1 VPQSC
6 GASALAQASEDA
18 SVGSLTSQVT
28 TQPIAAEAA
37 QSPLGTSIFRP
48 LGDVIRGVSP
58 VAVSSLVLA
67 ALVITVRTARHGL
80 AVLLGVGSCGP
91 DVLGAAHVQ
100 GSRDAM
106 HKRVEAQAGYFLGV
120 RTSTFLAFEETFTGH
135 ALRCYACPLEHN
147 AFDALALNAA
157 FVTSHAELKEANRI
171 ADTHEDTLILAPL
184 TVLHELECK
193 RHCLLAASAGDTMR
207 KRWFAGEREE
217 HAYSLD
223 AGSATFG
230 AISSKG
236 WALRSRLHQASQD
249 LVRLQLGLAAHKLDL
264 KDLPSDADE
273 LRASAERVGANK
285 VTDLSAIPFEL
296 RGPDKAV
303 ADQAW
308 RHARFSTVLEAP
320 VTNALPKPSP
330 QPQVTWQPSTIE
342 DLFMPGVWGKVAAW
356 CEGNAND
363 LLWMREHGADG
374 MRPHKQQP
382 LFLAQSDMVPEARGV
397 VWDLRRASDGIIEP
411 WDFTAPVTSDLNLD
425 FLEVLLSTCPDR
437 ELVSHL
443 RHGVDFKADLPLQTV
458 LMPHLNSIAANVDL
472 CEKEINR
479 LRGIGWSTA
488 FSMLPALPCRLL
500 PCGSVARKYEPGR
513 PRRTLNASAPHR
525 VYYDADD
532 VLVISLN
539 TAIKRDDHAPHEGCG
554 NAAAVANIAQATPRY
569 GVLVTTRTPAPSAEH
584 STWEDWRADCVSRGD
599 QPFTAPNRPAHLQ
612 PSHAKWPKELK
623 PLVMSKLHDITVL
636 RHAGLVF
643 NEEVVGMSTDFA
655 DYFSQLSL
663 SPSVLWMHVVHWA
676 DLEGCDVSSLGAFVL
691 DQRLGFGASASSN
704 IGQLLSHSLN
714 SVFRLVFD
722 AQEKAVLAAI
732 TDPTQVAYL
741 ADRRALGPNQ
751 CRLYEICTYTDDPFL
766 VCVGAERLARAVT
779 LWNRL
784 LKAIGVAVAIP
795 VKRQFGAAV
804 RWLGLDF
811 FLSLGVVVV
820 PENKRL
826 RAMASL
832 MTMAAGTSMA
842 FSDYQAATSFLQYL
856 KPFVAGADGTY
867 FYGLYEPYSRG
878 MNGHQPNP
886 ADLVTMTPAI
896 REQAQRWVAL
906 LRSTA
911 GMFASSIKAPQAP
924 SAAPPLLHL
933 YSDAALEGAAVPG
946 LGGYMH
952 GFYWVLPLHG
962 DHLLLPISVLE
973 LVAIGI
979 NLITFGDLAAGARV
993 ALCSDSLNSVQVL
1006 TNLRAKSP
1014 LMAHVHLRIL
1024 ELPQAQTLGGPTSAV
1039 HCFGS
1044 ANPLADAV
1052 SRGNM
1057 EYFHALCAQLGVAP
1071 VEMQVPLSGRL
1082 LLDGAVAYAR
1092 SNSLLKMDV
1101 PARQKRSTSQLAKE
1115 RHFGNGFSSDED
1127 GDGPSWLQDAR
1138 KPSQRNRSVEDVPP
1152 SALVALATDV
1162 TVLPR
1167 TPVRSLLGASLATPP
1182 GTTAK
1187 MDTSVT
1193 PRAPIRSLLGAPLA
1207 TLAEAET
1214 TRTPNGVGTPRRS
1227 RQGALLAPL
1236 AAATVATSSSVMPRT
1251 PVRLRE
1257 GPRSPL

>member
-1 VPQSC
+1 
-6 GASALAQASEDA
+6 
-18 SVGSLTSQVT
+18 
-28 TQPIAAEAA
+28 
-37 QSPLGTSIFRP
+37 
-48 LGDVIRGVSP
+48 
-58 VAVSSLVLA
+58 
-67 ALVITVRTARHGL
+67 
-80 AVLLGVGSCGP
+80 
-91 DVLGAAHVQ
+91 
-100 GSRDAM
+100 
-106 HKRVEAQAGYFLGV
+106 
-120 RTSTFLAFEETFTGH
+120 
-135 ALRCYACPLEHN
+135 
-147 AFDALALNAA
+147 
-157 FVTSHAELKEANRI
+157 
-171 ADTHEDTLILAPL
+171 
-184 TVLHELECK
+184 
-193 RHCLLAASAGDTMR
+193 
-207 KRWFAGEREE
+207 
-217 HAYSLD
+217 
-223 AGSATFG
+223 
-230 AISSKG
+230 
-236 WALRSRLHQASQD
+236 
-249 LVRLQLGLAAHKLDL
+249 
-264 KDLPSDADE
+264 
-273 LRASAERVGANK
+273 
-285 VTDLSAIPFEL
+285 
-296 RGPDKAV
+296 
-303 ADQAW
+303 
-308 RHARFSTVLEAP
+308 
-320 VTNALPKPSP
+320 
-330 QPQVTWQPSTIE
+330 
-342 DLFMPGVWGKVAAW
+342 
-356 CEGNAND
+356 
-363 LLWMREHGADG
+363 
-374 MRPHKQQP
+374 
-382 LFLAQSDMVPEARGV
+382 
-397 VWDLRRASDGIIEP
+397 
-411 WDFTAPVTSDLNLD
+411 
-425 FLEVLLSTCPDR
+425 
-437 ELVSHL
+437 
-443 RHGVDFKADLPLQTV
+443 
-458 LMPHLNSIAANVDL
+458 
-472 CEKEINR
+472 
-479 LRGIGWSTA
+479 
-488 FSMLPALPCRLL
+488 
-500 PCGSVARKYEPGR
+500 
-513 PRRTLNASAPHR
+513 
-525 VYYDADD
+525 
-532 VLVISLN
+532 
-539 TAIKRDDHAPHEGCG
+539 
-554 NAAAVANIAQATPRY
+554 
-569 GVLVTTRTPAPSAEH
+569 
-584 STWEDWRADCVSRGD
+584 
-599 QPFTAPNRPAHLQ
+599 
-612 PSHAKWPKELK
+612 
-623 PLVMSKLHDITVL
+623 
-636 RHAGLVF
+636 
-643 NEEVVGMSTDFA
+643 
-655 DYFSQLSL
+655 
-663 SPSVLWMHVVHWA
+663 
-676 DLEGCDVSSLGAFVL
+676 
-691 DQRLGFGASASSN
+691 
-704 IGQLLSHSLN
+704 
-714 SVFRLVFD
+714 
-722 AQEKAVLAAI
+722 
-732 TDPTQVAYL
+732 VAYL

-1236 AAATVATSSSVMPRT
+1236 AAATAATSSSAMPRT

-1257 GPRSPL
+1257 GPTFTIVEASMDAQVSASASPIGDISH